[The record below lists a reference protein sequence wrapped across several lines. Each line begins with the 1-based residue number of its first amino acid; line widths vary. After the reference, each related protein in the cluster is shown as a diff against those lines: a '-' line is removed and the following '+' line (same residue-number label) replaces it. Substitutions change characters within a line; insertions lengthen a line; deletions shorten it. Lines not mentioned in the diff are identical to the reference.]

1 MENRKGIAIPAIKN
15 NWVFICSPFKGDIEN
30 NVKVA
35 KRICRVAIEMEYLP
49 IAPHLYFTQFLD
61 EDNDRWLGMNMGRD
75 LLRKCSEVW
84 VIGEK
89 ITEGMMEEINTARRE
104 NIPIKYVPENLH
116 FEAPKPDPYVPVPQP
131 VEVVNTPLSI
141 IGTMESS
148 LR

>member
-1 MENRKGIAIPAIKN
+1 MEIGKEIVIPAIKN
-15 NWVFICSPFKGDIEN
+15 NWVFICSPFKRDVEN

-35 KRICRVAIEMEYLP
+35 MRICRVATEMGYLP

-61 EDNDRWLGMNMGRD
+61 EDNDRWLGIDMGRD

-89 ITEGMMEEINTARRE
+89 ITEGMMEEIHTARYD

-116 FEAPKPDPYVPVPQP
+116 FEAPKPEPYVPVPQP
-131 VEVVNTPLSI
+131 VEVVNTPLSV
-141 IGTMESS
+141 IGTMESN